1 MERIA
6 VVGGGILGVAVA
18 RELQLRRPGVVVTV
32 LEKEQALAQHQ
43 TGRNSGVV
51 HAGIYYTPGS
61 LKARLCVEGAARMR
75 EYVAE
80 HRLPYEECGKLI
92 VALDQT
98 QVQRLDELERRA
110 RANGLTGVRRVAG
123 AAEIQD
129 LEPHAAGVE
138 GLHSPHTGI
147 TDFAAVTRTMAGE
160 VTAQGGEVRTG
171 AEVVGVTTRG
181 DGVELRLRDGAPI
194 RADAVVA
201 CAGLQ
206 SDRFAG
212 FTGDAPEP
220 RIVPFR
226 GGYHALRPERRGL
239 VRGLIYPVPD
249 PRFPFLGIHLT
260 KRVDGEVLVGPHA
273 VLALGRERYGRRA
286 APDLR
291 DLGATLAWPGTAR
304 LAARHWRTGLLEMHR
319 TVSTKAFV
327 EEARRY
333 VPELRRADVVPA
345 VSGIRAQ
352 ALRRDGSLEDDFV
365 ITRSGPVTHVRNA
378 PSPAATSSLAIAA
391 HVVDD
396 LVGAL

>member
-32 LEKEQALAQHQ
+32 LEKEPALAQHQ

-92 VALDQT
+92 VALDQS

-129 LEPHAAGVE
+129 LEPHAAGIE

-147 TDFAAVTRTMAGE
+147 TDFGAVTRAMAGE

-171 AEVVGVTTRG
+171 AEVVGVTIRG
-181 DGVELRLRDGAPI
+181 DGVELRLRDGAPV
-194 RADAVVA
+194 RADAVIA

-304 LAARHWRTGLLEMHR
+304 LAVRHWRTGLLEMHR

-378 PSPAATSSLAIAA
+378 PSPAATSSLAIAS

-396 LVGAL
+396 LVGAV

>member
-32 LEKEQALAQHQ
+32 LEKEQALGQHQ

-333 VPELRRADVVPA
+333 VPELRRTDVVPA